1 LAQSA
6 EKENMSHTVGGQ
18 DNPRHPPDI
27 SKRQDGPK
35 ARRRFVYRHAFLVRV
50 THWINV
56 LCLVLLLMSGL
67 QIFNAHPALYWG
79 ETSKF
84 GDPAFAITTKK
95 DGNGETR
102 GVIDIAGRQ
111 VDTTGWLGVSRD
123 SEGDRVTR
131 AFPAWATL
139 PSWQS
144 LAEGRL
150 WHFFFAWIFVLNG
163 LIYVLYSVLS
173 GHLWRDLFPSRRD
186 LGRLGRTIWDHLR
199 LRFPAGEEALRYNVL
214 QQMSYVVVVLV
225 LLPVLLLAGLAMSP
239 RLDAAFPELIEIFG
253 GRQSARTVHFIAALA
268 LVAFVLVHVFMV
280 LVSGVWN
287 KMRSM
292 ITGRYTIKTG
302 GGNDA

>member
-6 EKENMSHTVGGQ
+6 EKENMSHSVGGQ
-18 DNPRHPPDI
+18 DDPRHLPDI
-27 SKRQDGPK
+27 SKRQNGPK
-35 ARRRFVYRHAFLVRV
+35 ARRFIYRHAVLVRV

-56 LCLVLLLMSGL
+56 LCLALLLMSGL

-95 DGNGETR
+95 DMNGETR

-111 VDTTGWLGVSRD
+111 IDTTGWLGVSRD

-173 GHLWRDLFPSRRD
+173 GHLWRDLFPSHRD
-186 LGRLGRTIWDHLR
+186 LGRLARTIWDHLR

-214 QQMSYVVVVLV
+214 QQISYVAVVLV
-225 LLPVLLLAGLAMSP
+225 LLPVLILAGLAMSP
-239 RLDAAFPELIEIFG
+239 RLDAAFPGLIEIFG

-302 GGNDA
+302 GNDA

>member
-1 LAQSA
+1 
-6 EKENMSHTVGGQ
+6 MSHLEGGQ
-18 DNPRHPPDI
+18 DDPRRPPDT
-27 SKRQDGPK
+27 SKRQKGPK
-35 ARRRFVYRHAFLVRV
+35 ARRLVYRHALVVRV

-56 LCLVLLLMSGL
+56 LCLTLLLMSGL

-79 ETSKF
+79 ETSNFDDPALAITAKKTET
-84 GDPAFAITTKK
+84 GDP
-95 DGNGETR
+95 R
-102 GVIDIAGRQ
+102 GVVAIAGRQ

-123 SEGDRVTR
+123 SDGERVLR

-163 LIYVLYSVLS
+163 LVYLLYGVLT
-173 GHLWRDLFPSRRD
+173 GHLWRELLPSRLD
-186 LGRLGRTIWDHLR
+186 LGYVGRTIWDHLR

-214 QQMSYVVVVLV
+214 QQLSYIAVIFV
-225 LLPVLLLAGLAMSP
+225 LLPVLILAGLAMSP
-239 RLDAAFPELIEIFG
+239 RLDAGFPLIEIFG

-280 LVSGVWN
+280 LVSGVWT
-287 KMRSM
+287 KTRAM
-292 ITGRYTIKTG
+292 ITGRYAIKTG